1 MLGKDNLGN
10 GVYRFG
16 FWKYFFCIMEI
27 KGWENKNWNIWFG
40 GCVVLLKLGNWW
52 NGINIKKVFGIK
64 NEIWIILFN

>member
-10 GVYRFG
+10 G

-40 GCVVLLKLGNWW
+40 EKLGCVVLLKLGKWW
-52 NGINIKKVFGIK
+52 NGVNIKKVF
-64 NEIWIILFN
+64 LD